1 MSGRKMIRLILK
13 TVGIDY
19 VVAITD
25 ACTGSVDDSDVNM
38 VDGVLYGSKMRMIQA
53 ARNFRHNAGLN
64 MMDVFK
70 VCSRNPARAVHMDH
84 LVGTVEPGKKAD
96 FVIIDEDYHILKVL
110 LGGNTVV
117 DNTRG

>member
-1 MSGRKMIRLILK
+1 
-13 TVGIDY
+13 
-19 VVAITD
+19 
-25 ACTGSVDDSDVNM
+25 
-38 VDGVLYGSKMRMIQA
+38 
-53 ARNFRHNAGLN
+53 
-64 MMDVFK
+64 
-70 VCSRNPARAVHMDH
+70 MDH